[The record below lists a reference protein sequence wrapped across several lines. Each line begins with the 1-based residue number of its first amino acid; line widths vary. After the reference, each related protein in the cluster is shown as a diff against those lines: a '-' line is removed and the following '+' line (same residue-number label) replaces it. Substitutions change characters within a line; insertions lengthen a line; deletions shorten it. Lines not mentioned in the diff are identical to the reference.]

1 MCAICV
7 HMCVRACKRARDC
20 VLVCCVHVYFR
31 VCLQTPGR
39 ACGRK
44 IACLPFKRAG
54 ECASERGRMGTIAC
68 MPPFMLLPV
77 RRAEEPCVR
86 ITPPTLP
93 RRSRSAA
100 LLAAPHTSAR
110 HVNGAGRG
118 VDRFG
123 AGHAVPGRG
132 GRARVCRWQNGL
144 VTARSCTRAPL
155 TSAPRT
161 RLSPAW
167 AGARLLRPMLCPS
180 ALPSSPTATA
190 VCHRSAL
197 CILQSEALPLHNAPK
212 RQSFSEC
219 FSLCINRQRGND
231 VLSLSDNQVG
241 SCVPSAQSGR
251 NLEA

>member
-110 HVNGAGRG
+110 HVNGAGSIRSG
-118 VDRFG
+118 SR
-123 AGHAVPGRG
+123 
-132 GRARVCRWQNGL
+132 RARARRPGARVQVAERLGHGAIL
-144 VTARSCTRAPL
+144 HKGAAYFGTADATVASMGRRAP
-155 TSAPRT
+155 
-161 RLSPAW
+161 SP
-167 AGARLLRPMLCPS
+167 S
-180 ALPSSPTATA
+180 NALPFRPSLVPNCNCCVPSQRVVYSAKRSTATA
-190 VCHRSAL
+190 QRAKAAKFFRMFLAL
-197 CILQSEALPLHNAPK
+197 HQPPTRERCLVIE
-212 RQSFSEC
+212 R
-219 FSLCINRQRGND
+219 
-231 VLSLSDNQVG
+231 
-241 SCVPSAQSGR
+241 
-251 NLEA
+251 